1 MSTCKTRRNKT
12 KTPLPQTD
20 RATRRRSKSGRN
32 KLHNESRTNRSDAQ
46 LQGYSRQTCNKLYA
60 PGHEASTITGV
71 IHKLDCRRILTTPPT
86 CRGEI
91 ILVQSSGDISTQKT
105 CKIVFKQ
112 SLRKYSQ
119 KSFRDMFFLPHP
131 AHIFGY
137 KPTGTLLTHVTSSST
152 ELPLSPAI
160 TPQIFHFRAKKS
172 SR

>member
-1 MSTCKTRRNKT
+1 VSTCKTRRNKT

-32 KLHNESRTNRSDAQ
+32 KLYNESRTNRSDAQ
-46 LQGYSRQTCNKLYA
+46 LQGYSRQTCNKLYT

-71 IHKLDCRRILTTPPT
+71 IHKLDRRRILTTPPT

-112 SLRKYSQ
+112 SLRKYCQ
-119 KSFRDMFFLPHP
+119 KSFRDVFFCRTL
-131 AHIFGY
+131 HIF
-137 KPTGTLLTHVTSSST
+137 LVTS
-152 ELPLSPAI
+152 LPVLFLHLSLLP
-160 TPQIFHFRAKKS
+160 PPSYHFRQP
-172 SR
+172 